1 MLETDR
7 LLLRQLVASDADVIY
22 ALRSD
27 AEIMRY
33 IREPQNRR
41 ETENW
46 IRLVSS
52 RWSKDKLGFCG
63 VVEKKS
69 GVLTGWCGVWRLSE
83 TDEVEIGY
91 AIAKKFWRMG
101 FATEAAEALLRYA
114 FTHIKPDKITA
125 VAEPENTASRRVME
139 KLGMKFV
146 RLGEFYS
153 RQLVQYAISQES
165 WMENQQQRQNEYN
178 YGLSTLDC

>member
-7 LLLRQLVASDADVIY
+7 LLLRPLVASDADAIY

-33 IREPQNRR
+33 IREPQDRR
-41 ETENW
+41 ETEKW

-52 RWSKDKLGFCG
+52 RWQKDKLGFCG

-91 AIAKKFWRMG
+91 AIAKAFWRRG
-101 FATEAAEALLRYA
+101 FATEAAEVLLRYA
-114 FTHIKPDKITA
+114 FEQIKPDKITA

-146 RLGEFYS
+146 RIDDFYK
-153 RQLVQYAISQES
+153 RQLVQYAITER
-165 WMENQQQRQNEYN
+165 EFTTRRNEKAEAQKN
-178 YGLSTLDC
+178 S

>member
-1 MLETDR
+1 MLETER
-7 LLLRQLVASDADVIY
+7 LLLRPLLASDADAIY

-52 RWSKDKLGFCG
+52 RWQKEKLGFCG

-91 AIAKKFWRMG
+91 AIAKKFWRRG
-101 FATEAAEALLRYA
+101 FATEAAEALLQYTFA
-114 FTHIKPDKITA
+114 QIKPDKITA

-139 KLGMKFV
+139 KLGMKFI
-146 RLGEFYS
+146 RTDQFYE
-153 RQLVQYAISQES
+153 RQLVQYAITDQEFTARRC
-165 WMENQQQRQNEYN
+165 EKAETQKNN
-178 YGLSTLDC
+178 

>member
-7 LLLRQLVASDADVIY
+7 LLLRRLEDADADAIYAMRSDADV
-22 ALRSD
+22 
-27 AEIMRY
+27 MRY

-52 RWSKDKLGFCG
+52 RWERDKLGFCA

-69 GVLTGWCGVWRLSE
+69 GALTGWCGVWRLAE
-83 TDEVEIGY
+83 TGEVEIGY
-91 AIAKKFWRMG
+91 AIAKQFWRRG
-101 FATEAAEALLRYA
+101 FATEAAEVLLAYA
-114 FTHIKPDKITA
+114 FANIKSDKITA
-125 VAEPENTASRRVME
+125 VAEPGNTASRRVME

-146 RLGEFYS
+146 RIDDFYE
-153 RQLVQYAISQES
+153 RQLVQYAITLKEFTARKN
-165 WMENQQQRQNEYN
+165 EKARAQRNE
-178 YGLSTLDC
+178 

>member
-7 LLLRQLVASDADVIY
+7 LLLRPLVASDADAIY

-52 RWSKDKLGFCG
+52 RWQKDKLGFCG
-63 VVEKKS
+63 VIEKETGK
-69 GVLTGWCGVWRLSE
+69 LTGWCGVWRLTE

-91 AIAKKFWRMG
+91 AIAKEFWQRG
-101 FATEAAEALLRYA
+101 FATEAAEVLLRYA
-114 FTHIKPDKITA
+114 FAQIKPDKITA

-146 RLGEFYS
+146 RIDDFYE
-153 RQLVQYAISQES
+153 RQLVQYAITAEEFLRGRSEKAKAQK
-165 WMENQQQRQNEYN
+165 
-178 YGLSTLDC
+178 

>member
-7 LLLRQLVASDADVIY
+7 LFLRPLVASDADAIY

-41 ETENW
+41 ETEKW

-52 RWSKDKLGFCG
+52 RWEKDRLGFCG

-69 GVLTGWCGVWRLSE
+69 GALTGWCGVWRLSE

-91 AIAKKFWRMG
+91 AIAKQFWRRG
-101 FATEAAEALLRYA
+101 FATEAAEVLLQYA
-114 FTHIKPDKITA
+114 FAHIKPDVITA
-125 VAEPENTASRRVME
+125 VAAPENAASRRVME
-139 KLGMKFV
+139 KIGMKYV
-146 RLGEFYS
+146 RLDEFYE
-153 RQLVQYAISQES
+153 RQLVQYAITGE
-165 WMENQQQRQNEYN
+165 EFTARRNEKAAAQKN
-178 YGLSTLDC
+178 N

>member
-1 MLETDR
+1 MLETDK
-7 LLLRQLVASDADVIY
+7 LLLRPLVASDADAIY

-52 RWSKDKLGFCG
+52 RWGKDKLGFCG
-63 VVEKKS
+63 VVEKES
-69 GVLTGWCGVWRLSE
+69 GALTGWCGVWRLTE

-91 AIAKKFWRMG
+91 AIAKKFWRRG
-101 FATEAAEALLRYA
+101 FATEAAEVLLGYA
-114 FTHIKPDKITA
+114 FAQINPDKITA

-139 KLGMKFV
+139 KLGMRFV
-146 RLGEFYS
+146 RLNEFYE
-153 RQLVQYAISQES
+153 RQLVQYAITHEEFAARRSEKAEAQKNS
-165 WMENQQQRQNEYN
+165 
-178 YGLSTLDC
+178 

>member
-7 LLLRQLVASDADVIY
+7 LLLRPLVASDADAIY

-52 RWSKDKLGFCG
+52 RWQKDKLGFCG
-63 VVEKKS
+63 VVEKKT
-69 GVLTGWCGVWRLSE
+69 GVLTGWCGVWHLAE

-91 AIAKKFWRMG
+91 AIAKEFWRRG
-101 FATEAAEALLRYA
+101 FATEAAEVLLEYA
-114 FTHIKPDKITA
+114 FAQIKPDKITA
-125 VAEPENTASRRVME
+125 VAEPGNTASRRVME

-146 RLGEFYS
+146 RIDNFYE
-153 RQLVQYAISQES
+153 RRLVQYAITYE
-165 WMENQQQRQNEYN
+165 EFTTRKNRKAEAQRNN
-178 YGLSTLDC
+178 